1 MVAFKA
7 TPRKIY
13 ASMPLDQ
20 DTARVMEFSALRRTW
35 PDTGG
40 PGGAEGAEG
49 AYELHSS
56 SYCCLCPVS
65 GILTTR

>member
-20 DTARVMEFSALRRTW
+20 DTARVMFTADMAGHGRAGGCRGRR
-35 PDTGG
+35 GR
-40 PGGAEGAEG
+40 
-49 AYELHSS
+49 
-56 SYCCLCPVS
+56 
-65 GILTTR
+65 I